1 MLMPHPATLRALV
14 RKYEDLLAEQGEPS
28 GQRLSDLAYTL
39 CVSMGTRE
47 VTDALAAARAYLD
60 SPSAATA
67 RISTAAK
74 ERGTGRPLAATRGL
88 PRDPRGTHVPAE
100 GSGTPA

>member
-28 GQRLSDLAYTL
+28 GQRLSDLAY
-39 CVSMGTRE
+39 MGTRE

-74 ERGTGRPLAATRGL
+74 ERGTVRPLAATRGL